1 MSTVNHDAGNVK
13 IGIIVFLAEPAFFFV
28 EQLADKLVD
37 LLSIEVGRVL
47 CLLEEERGRVLQLFH
62 SIQNII
68 FEINSIHF
76 LAP

>member
-1 MSTVNHDAGNVK
+1 MLFRS
-13 IGIIVFLAEPAFFFV
+13 AFFFV